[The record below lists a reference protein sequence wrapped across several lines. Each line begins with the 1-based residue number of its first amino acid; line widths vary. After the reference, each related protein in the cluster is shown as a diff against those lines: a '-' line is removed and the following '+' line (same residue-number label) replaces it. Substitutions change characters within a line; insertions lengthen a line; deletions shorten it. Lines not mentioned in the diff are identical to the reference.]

1 MRIFRR
7 LIPVLIGFVIILG
20 MESCKKCKR
29 EDPRARIINE
39 GSQKAS
45 VQIKTSGGNTVNMNN
60 VLPGSTSDYASYA
73 AGEVVFTISVGNKTD
88 VVSSVN
94 METCYEYDI
103 AIDDNGVVHS
113 TAFDRND

>member
-1 MRIFRR
+1 MKIFR
-7 LIPVLIGFVIILG
+7 IVMPVIIGLG
-20 MESCKKCKR
+20 LILSLEGCKKCKK

-39 GSQKAS
+39 GTQKAS

-73 AGEVVFTISVGNKTD
+73 AGDVMFTISVGNKTD
-88 VVSSVN
+88 VVSTVN

-103 AIDDNGVVHS
+103 AIDENGVVHS
-113 TAFDRND
+113 TPFDRND

>member
-1 MRIFRR
+1 MKTLRVLF
-7 LIPVLIGFVIILG
+7 PVLIALAFSIGLAA
-20 MESCKKCKR
+20 CKKCKK

-39 GSQKAS
+39 ASQKAS

-60 VLPGSTSDYASYA
+60 VQPGSTSDYASYA
-73 AGEVVFTISVGNKTD
+73 PGDVVFTVTVGNKID
-88 VVSSVN
+88 VVTSVR

-103 AIDDNGVVHS
+103 AIDENGVVHA